1 MIKPTGLLLPLLIA
15 VAMSQVAC
23 KHRADA
29 LSEYTSGPDTPPRAV
44 IKDGVAIT
52 LRDQKLTV
60 IRNGKKVKDY
70 DISTSKFGIGAT
82 RGSWRTPTGV
92 HAVSQ
97 KVGDGQPKGMVFKG
111 CRPTGE
117 VVGVDAPGRDP
128 IVTRV
133 IQLTGLEQSNR
144 NSHSRRIYIH
154 GTPEER
160 TIGSPASYGCIRMRS
175 NDVLD
180 LYPRVHRGM
189 PVVIERCSQDMY
201 LRSESNHAF
210 PRFRINADA
219 PVETVGEPAPALAAA
234 ETHTPATAEPPA
246 TEETPVAEA
255 DNTKKIAATTV
266 KASPR
271 KKSYNRKASLRT
283 SRRAIA
289 RSSKSKIVKKKL
301 RYTAKHK
308 KYALRAIRKK
318 RRS

>member
-1 MIKPTGLLLPLLIA
+1 MIKPTRLLLPLLLA
-15 VAMSQVAC
+15 VASLQVAC
-23 KHRADA
+23 KHSATGV
-29 LSEYTSGPDTPPRAV
+29 SEYTAGPDAPPRAV

-60 IRNGKKVKDY
+60 IQNGKKVKDY

-82 RGSWRTPTGV
+82 HGSCRTPTGV

-97 KVGDGQPKGMVFKG
+97 KVGEGQPKGMVFKG

-117 VVGVDAPGRDP
+117 VVGVNAPGRDP

-133 IQLTGLEQSNR
+133 IQLTGLENSNS

-175 NDVLD
+175 SDVLD
-180 LYPRVHRGM
+180 LFPRVHRGM

-201 LRSESNHAF
+201 LRSEDNSAF
-210 PRFRINADA
+210 PRFKINADA
-219 PVETVGEPAPALAAA
+219 AVASANRKEAAG
-234 ETHTPATAEPPA
+234 
-246 TEETPVAEA
+246 
-255 DNTKKIAATTV
+255 
-266 KASPR
+266 SR
-271 KKSYNRKASLRT
+271 KSYKRHASLRS
-283 SRRAIA
+283 SRKAVA
-289 RSSKSKIVKKKL
+289 QKKALKKKL
-301 RYTAKHK
+301 RRTTK
-308 KYALRAIRKK
+308 RKSPTSRGRQ